1 MSAKKATEEAKPR
14 VELTQDEGTD
24 GVFFANFVPKLYR
37 VLFDDGTVAD
47 VIATH
52 MDSDLCGLLRERV
65 CPEGRIVGMADSYWD
80 DEGEADA

>member
-1 MSAKKATEEAKPR
+1 MTKKATEEAKPR

-24 GVFFANFVPKLYR
+24 GMFFANFVPKIYR

-47 VIATH
+47 VITTH
-52 MDSDLCGLLRERV
+52 MDSDLSALLRERV
-65 CPEGRIVGMADSYWD
+65 CPEGRIVGMAATDCD